1 MGLFYKS
8 PLKVPELF
16 DMNSEKCAI
25 FFGGNSEYLLFEV
38 SSEKSII
45 F

>member
-8 PLKVPELF
+8 PLNIPELF

-25 FFGGNSEYLLFEV
+25 FFGGNSEYLSFEV
-38 SSEKSII
+38 NSEKGII

>member
-8 PLKVPELF
+8 PLNIPELF

-25 FFGGNSEYLLFEV
+25 LFGGNSEYLLFEV
-38 SSEKSII
+38 NSEKGII

>member
-1 MGLFYKS
+1 MRLFYKS
-8 PLKVPELF
+8 PLNIPELF

-25 FFGGNSEYLLFEV
+25 LFGGNSEYLSFEV
-38 SSEKSII
+38 NSEKGII